1 MAFKGTNEV
10 ENIDGVTDYGRK
22 IQIKYKR
29 LLNDHCLS
37 TFNLK
42 ESVWRDSS
50 KIDTRIFD
58 MLERLNSSVKTNGV
72 NITLEWRTENDLD
85 IHVKCGCGK
94 WSSNPY
100 DIKCRD
106 CKMERD
112 IDMRSGRNGR
122 RAVEHAFFGKPDELV
137 GKELGCFAQCYL
149 GQGKHKDI
157 KFTLSC

>member
-10 ENIDGVTDYGRK
+10 ENIDGVNDHGRK
-22 IQIKYKR
+22 IQIKHKR

-85 IHVKCGCGK
+85 IHVKCGCG
-94 WSSNPY
+94 
-100 DIKCRD
+100 
-106 CKMERD
+106 
-112 IDMRSGRNGR
+112 
-122 RAVEHAFFGKPDELV
+122 
-137 GKELGCFAQCYL
+137 
-149 GQGKHKDI
+149 
-157 KFTLSC
+157 